1 MRQLLR
7 TIQSLISSKSSND
20 SQFKFRNDV
29 GMWMLLRSSA
39 FAQRLSLAE
48 RPRSCFFL
56 LLADDLDHVRGVRS
70 QRAVRRTSI
79 HL

>member
-7 TIQSLISSKSSND
+7 RFNLSSVLNRQMIHSSNFETT
-20 SQFKFRNDV
+20 SECGCFFA
-29 GMWMLLRSSA
+29 LRLI
-39 FAQRLSLAE
+39 AQRLSLAE